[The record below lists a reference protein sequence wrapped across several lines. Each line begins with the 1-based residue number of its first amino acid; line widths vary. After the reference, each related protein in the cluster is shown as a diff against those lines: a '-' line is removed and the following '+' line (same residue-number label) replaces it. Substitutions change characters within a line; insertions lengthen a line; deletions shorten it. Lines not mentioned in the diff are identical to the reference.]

1 MSNQEISNNVDDP
14 TGSASIDT
22 ALLESLFY
30 NEMML
35 IDDTSSLLSSSL
47 FSSLSA
53 EFASSS
59 SSSGHPSRQP
69 NAANRGRASL
79 SQLDPSTIA
88 EKALLRHF
96 GVSGEIPPDDNLDA
110 AAAAPAAPPV
120 LEGRLE
126 PTQLLTHNVV
136 QDPSWGASKHSSG
149 GGGAVNYDP
158 NLDNSYAS
166 KPAAT
171 TTYHPPIPLEPV
183 ANAAPLPQY
192 PPLTAGAV
200 RSTTA
205 AAAAVGAAGAAAAA
219 VPHEKLVSQF
229 ATLANR
235 LGIRVPPHLL
245 QSLLNNEDDGRT
257 ADAVTAFANAA
268 SAYAGSDFG
277 PVMAATAASSLA
289 AATPPA
295 AVQELENVAKAAI
308 AAVSETRKRPSFD
321 EGRPPAP
328 FATTTTAAAS
338 ADTNAGVAGASG
350 TASSSK
356 APTYSKRRKKP
367 RLADCESKLA
377 QLQAENDLLKR
388 HLTTISNQSHKID
401 SERKELEKKMRTMLE
416 TGATPQEMDQLVQTF
431 SDYYSDYGRR
441 RHQELEFHLEQLQR
455 LANPT
460 NFTKMGLWTLGQ
472 QSSNPRK
479 DPIASILQKELGI
492 TPQQGKKIIEQRQK
506 IRDVCTN
513 LSEVRIIAK
522 ERQASRKPGARR
534 CISTPSSFNFSVP
547 HPAEQAQGP
556 VRAKDPDLQR
566 PDGEVPRDPVPPPGH
581 QASDLD
587 RRAHV
592 GPRQG
597 LPRVGVGADP
607 DQAQEGVRRGRL
619 SLPTSCLLC
628 QAQPALYAPRKTAEL
643 FIRGVERLSLF
654 TRANRTG
661 PRNDARVARKRSG
674 ETRCSGSNCTILKH
688 G

>member
-1 MSNQEISNNVDDP
+1 MSNQEIRNNVDDP

-53 EFASSS
+53 EFASS
-59 SSSGHPSRQP
+59 GQPSRQP
-69 NAANRGRASL
+69 NAANQGRTSL
-79 SQLDPSTIA
+79 SHLDPSTIA

-96 GVSGEIPPDDNLDA
+96 GVSGEIPPDDNLA
-110 AAAAPAAPPV
+110 SAAAAPAAAAAAAPPV
-120 LEGRLE
+120 LEERLE
-126 PTQLLTHNVV
+126 PTQLLAQNVV
-136 QDPSWGASKHSSG
+136 QDPSWGASKHTSG
-149 GGGAVNYDP
+149 GGGVVDYGP
-158 NLDNSYAS
+158 NLDGKYAS
-166 KPAAT
+166 KPAAA
-171 TTYHPPIPLEPV
+171 TTYHPAIPLGPV
-183 ANAAPLPQY
+183 ANAAPVPQY
-192 PPLTAGAV
+192 PSSSTAGAV

-205 AAAAVGAAGAAAAA
+205 TAAAAVGAAGGAAAAT

-245 QSLLNNEDDGRT
+245 QSLLNNEGDGQT
-257 ADAVTAFANAA
+257 ADAVAAFANAA
-268 SAYAGSDFG
+268 SAYANADAL
-277 PVMAATAASSLA
+277 PAMAAAPAASPLDLA
-289 AATPPA
+289 AATPHA

-308 AAVSETRKRPSFD
+308 AAVTETRKRPSFD
-321 EGRPPAP
+321 EGRPAAP
-328 FATTTTAAAS
+328 FAASATAAATMES
-338 ADTNAGVAGASG
+338 NAGGAAASG
-350 TASSSK
+350 TAGSSSSK

-513 LSEVRIIAK
+513 LSEVRK
-522 ERQASRKPGARR
+522 RQAVAPRRKPFA
-534 CISTPSSFNFSVP
+534 IMYSQPFHPFLVP
-547 HPAEQAQGP
+547 HAAEQAQGP

-566 PDGEVPRDPVPPPGH
+566 PDGEVPRNSVPPPGH

-587 RRAHV
+587 RRALV

-597 LPRVGVGADP
+597 LPGVGVGADP
-607 DQAQEGVRRGRL
+607 DQAQEGVR
-619 SLPTSCLLC
+619 
-628 QAQPALYAPRKTAEL
+628 
-643 FIRGVERLSLF
+643 
-654 TRANRTG
+654 
-661 PRNDARVARKRSG
+661 
-674 ETRCSGSNCTILKH
+674 
-688 G
+688 